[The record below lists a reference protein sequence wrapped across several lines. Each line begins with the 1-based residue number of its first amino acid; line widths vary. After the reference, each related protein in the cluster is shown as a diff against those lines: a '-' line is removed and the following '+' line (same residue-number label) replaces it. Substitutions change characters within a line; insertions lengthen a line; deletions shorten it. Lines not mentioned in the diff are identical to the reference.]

1 MVYIAAVGIT
11 TVLFGI
17 GSLLLISRARNKLTD
32 GSIRRFMDNFAICLA
47 FIVTFSVWQTLRD
60 IYQVGGTFDGQTTYL
75 SYPEYI
81 FIIFAYIAFIITSF
95 RTQKISEEFGF
106 KDVGK
111 KIGQIMKSEQK
122 VAVPAPVQ
130 AAEPKQEEAKNKEN
144 VKAKKPA
151 QRKKKNAKKK

>member
-11 TVLFGI
+11 TVIFGI

-106 KDVGK
+106 RDVGK
-111 KIGQIMKSEQK
+111 KISQIMKSEQK
-122 VAVPAPVQ
+122 AAVPAPVQ
-130 AAEPKQEEAKNKEN
+130 AAEPKQEES
-144 VKAKKPA
+144 
-151 QRKKKNAKKK
+151 RKKKNAKKK